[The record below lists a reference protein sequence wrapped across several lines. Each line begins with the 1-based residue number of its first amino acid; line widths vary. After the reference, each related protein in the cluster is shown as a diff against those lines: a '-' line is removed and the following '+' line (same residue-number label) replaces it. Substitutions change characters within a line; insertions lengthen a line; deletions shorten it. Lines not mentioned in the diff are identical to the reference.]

1 MSRNPRHAKPEEPKP
16 ARTMPS
22 WWSVVKELSAKWWPF
37 PKNSDST
44 TRLSIEPPSA
54 CVICDTYRART
65 LEPPKGHVC
74 FPPIPS
80 MSNVSVLTKEE
91 ADTGV

>member
-1 MSRNPRHAKPEEPKP
+1 MSHNSRHAKPKEPKQKKK
-16 ARTMPS
+16 MPS
-22 WWSVVKELSAKWWPF
+22 WLDIAKEFFVSLWPSAK
-37 PKNSDST
+37 NSQNT
-44 TRLSIEPPSA
+44 VMAIEPPSA
-54 CVICDTYRART
+54 CVICDTYRARS
-65 LEPPKGHVC
+65 LEPPQGHVC